1 MPLFCFISFEKGLQ
15 TLIFLQ
21 WWLHFRFALCMLSD
35 PVHLDPLPHPPPF
48 AGSRSNPRPPVDVLA
63 SPRSPLYPIQHPSPN
78 ALSSPSPPLDL
89 CLMCSAQLCVYAMY
103 IVWTLLSTPSRP
115 PPTTTT
121 ISPSRI
127 RIVSLSATWI
137 YPDPLRSTW
146 LSLFTSET
154 GKARDRSCTE
164 QRILVGPDWS
174 EANVKLR

>member
-48 AGSRSNPRPPVDVLA
+48 AGSWSNPRPPVDVLA

-103 IVWTLLSTPSRP
+103 IVWTLLSTPSLPPAP
-115 PPTTTT
+115 PPPPLLSPLLASALPPSLRRGYTPTPSGPLCFPCLQARQEKLV
-121 ISPSRI
+121 IALAPSRG
-127 RIVSLSATWI
+127 
-137 YPDPLRSTW
+137 
-146 LSLFTSET
+146 F
-154 GKARDRSCTE
+154 
-164 QRILVGPDWS
+164 
-174 EANVKLR
+174 